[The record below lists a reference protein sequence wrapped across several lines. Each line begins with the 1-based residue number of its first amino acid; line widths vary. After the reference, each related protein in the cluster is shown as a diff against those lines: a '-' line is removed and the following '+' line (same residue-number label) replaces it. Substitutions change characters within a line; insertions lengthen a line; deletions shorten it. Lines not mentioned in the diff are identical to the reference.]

1 MCRSRVRP
9 GLGTHERRMSMVL
22 KNILTA
28 ATSIGAGFIGY
39 NAANAFKGNPKY
51 AITKVL
57 VTLGAFGIADAVS
70 TKVNEHI
77 DKELD
82 EIIKDCRNILN
93 KEDENDGEEATV
105 IDISPEERDKT

>member
-1 MCRSRVRP
+1 MA
-9 GLGTHERRMSMVL
+9 L
-22 KNILTA
+22 KDILTA

-57 VTLGAFGIADAVS
+57 ITLGAFGIADTVS
-70 TKVNEHI
+70 AKVNEHV

-82 EIIKDCRNILN
+82 EIIKDCRDILN
-93 KEDENDGEEATV
+93 KEDKDNGEKATV
-105 IDISPEERDKT
+105 IDVTPEERTET

>member
-1 MCRSRVRP
+1 MAV
-9 GLGTHERRMSMVL
+9 
-22 KNILTA
+22 KDILTA

-57 VTLGAFGIADAVS
+57 VILGAFGIADTVS
-70 TKVNEHI
+70 AKVNEHV

-82 EIIKDCRNILN
+82 EIIKDCHDILN
-93 KEDENDGEEATV
+93 KEGTNNGEEATV
-105 IDISPEERDKT
+105 IDISPEERDET

>member
-1 MCRSRVRP
+1 MTV
-9 GLGTHERRMSMVL
+9 
-22 KNILTA
+22 KDIFTA

-57 VTLGAFGIADAVS
+57 VTLGAFGIADTVS
-70 TKVNEHI
+70 AKVNEHV

-82 EIIKDCRNILN
+82 EIIKDCRDILN
-93 KEDENDGEEATV
+93 KEDKDNGEKATV
-105 IDISPEERDKT
+105 IDVTPEERAET

>member
-1 MCRSRVRP
+1 MTV
-9 GLGTHERRMSMVL
+9 
-22 KNILTA
+22 KDIFTA

-57 VTLGAFGIADAVS
+57 ITLGAFGIADTVS
-70 TKVNEHI
+70 AKVNEHV

-82 EIIKDCRNILN
+82 EIIKDCRDILN
-93 KEDENDGEEATV
+93 KEDKDNGEKATV
-105 IDISPEERDKT
+105 IDVTPEERSET

>member
-1 MCRSRVRP
+1 MTV
-9 GLGTHERRMSMVL
+9 
-22 KNILTA
+22 KDIFTA

-57 VTLGAFGIADAVS
+57 ITLGAFGIADTVS
-70 TKVNEHI
+70 AKVNEHV

-82 EIIKDCRNILN
+82 EIIKDCRDILN
-93 KEDENDGEEATV
+93 KEDTDNGEKATV
-105 IDISPEERDKT
+105 IDVTPEERAET

>member
-1 MCRSRVRP
+1 MAV
-9 GLGTHERRMSMVL
+9 
-22 KNILTA
+22 KDILTA

-57 VTLGAFGIADAVS
+57 VTLGAFGIADTVS
-70 TKVNEHI
+70 AKVNEHV

-82 EIIKDCRNILN
+82 EIIGNCKDILN
-93 KEDENDGEEATV
+93 KEDTKDGEEATV
-105 IDISPEERDKT
+105 IDITPEERTEA

>member
-1 MCRSRVRP
+1 MTV
-9 GLGTHERRMSMVL
+9 
-22 KNILTA
+22 KDIFTA

-57 VTLGAFGIADAVS
+57 VTLGAFGIADTVS
-70 TKVNEHI
+70 AKVNEHV

-82 EIIKDCRNILN
+82 EIIKDCRDILN
-93 KEDENDGEEATV
+93 KEDKDNGEKATV
-105 IDISPEERDKT
+105 IDVTTEERTEA

>member
-1 MCRSRVRP
+1 MTV
-9 GLGTHERRMSMVL
+9 
-22 KNILTA
+22 KDIFTA

-57 VTLGAFGIADAVS
+57 ITLGAFGIADTVS
-70 TKVNEHI
+70 AKVNEHV

-82 EIIKDCRNILN
+82 EIIKDCRDILN
-93 KEDENDGEEATV
+93 KEDKDNGEKATV
-105 IDISPEERDKT
+105 IDVTPEERAET

>member
-1 MCRSRVRP
+1 MA
-9 GLGTHERRMSMVL
+9 L
-22 KNILTA
+22 KDILTA

-57 VTLGAFGIADAVS
+57 VTLGAFGIADTVS
-70 TKVNEHI
+70 AKVNEHV

-93 KEDENDGEEATV
+93 KEDAKNGEEATV
-105 IDISPEERDKT
+105 IDISPEERDET

>member
-1 MCRSRVRP
+1 MTV
-9 GLGTHERRMSMVL
+9 
-22 KNILTA
+22 KDIFTA

-57 VTLGAFGIADAVS
+57 VTLGAFGIADTVS
-70 TKVNEHI
+70 AKVNEHV

-82 EIIKDCRNILN
+82 EIIKDCRDILN
-93 KEDENDGEEATV
+93 KEDKDNGEKATV
-105 IDISPEERDKT
+105 IDVTPEERSET

>member
-1 MCRSRVRP
+1 MA
-9 GLGTHERRMSMVL
+9 L
-22 KNILTA
+22 KDILTA

-57 VTLGAFGIADAVS
+57 ITLGAFGIADTVS
-70 TKVNEHI
+70 AKVNEHV

-82 EIIKDCRNILN
+82 EIIKDCRDILN
-93 KEDENDGEEATV
+93 KEDTDNGEKATV
-105 IDISPEERDKT
+105 IDVTPEERAET

>member
-1 MCRSRVRP
+1 MI
-9 GLGTHERRMSMVL
+9 L

-28 ATSIGAGFIGY
+28 ATSLGAGFIGY

-57 VTLGAFGIADAVS
+57 VTLGAFGIADTVS
-70 TKVNEHI
+70 AKVNEHV

-82 EIIKDCRNILN
+82 EIVKGCRDILN
-93 KEDENDGEEATV
+93 KENKEDTKDGEEANV
-105 IDISPEERDKT
+105 IDITPEERTEA

>member
-1 MCRSRVRP
+1 
-9 GLGTHERRMSMVL
+9 MVV
-22 KNILTA
+22 KDILTA

-57 VTLGAFGIADAVS
+57 VTLGAFGIADTVS
-70 TKVNEHI
+70 AKVNEHV

-93 KEDENDGEEATV
+93 KEDTNNGEEATV
-105 IDISPEERDKT
+105 IDISPEERDET

>member
-1 MCRSRVRP
+1 
-9 GLGTHERRMSMVL
+9 MVL

-28 ATSIGAGFIGY
+28 ATSLGAGFIGY

>member
-1 MCRSRVRP
+1 MAV
-9 GLGTHERRMSMVL
+9 
-22 KNILTA
+22 KDILTA

-57 VTLGAFGIADAVS
+57 VTLGAFGIADTISA
-70 TKVNEHI
+70 KVNEHV

-82 EIIKDCRNILN
+82 EIIGNCKDILG
-93 KEDENDGEEATV
+93 KETEGNGEEATV
-105 IDISPEERDKT
+105 IDITPEERTET

>member
-1 MCRSRVRP
+1 MAV
-9 GLGTHERRMSMVL
+9 
-22 KNILTA
+22 KDILTA

-57 VTLGAFGIADAVS
+57 VTLGAFGIADTVS
-70 TKVNEHI
+70 AKVNEHV

-93 KEDENDGEEATV
+93 KEDAKNGEEATV
-105 IDISPEERDKT
+105 INISPEERDET

>member
-1 MCRSRVRP
+1 MTV
-9 GLGTHERRMSMVL
+9 
-22 KNILTA
+22 KDIFTA

-57 VTLGAFGIADAVS
+57 VTLGAFGIADTVS
-70 TKVNEHI
+70 AKVNEHV

-82 EIIKDCRNILN
+82 EIIKDCRDILN
-93 KEDENDGEEATV
+93 KEDTNDGEKATV
-105 IDISPEERDKT
+105 IDVTPEERSET

>member
-1 MCRSRVRP
+1 MTV
-9 GLGTHERRMSMVL
+9 
-22 KNILTA
+22 KNIFTA

-57 VTLGAFGIADAVS
+57 ITLGAFGIADTVS
-70 TKVNEHI
+70 AKVNEHV

-82 EIIKDCRNILN
+82 EIIKDCRDILN
-93 KEDENDGEEATV
+93 KEDTDNGEKATV
-105 IDISPEERDKT
+105 IDVTPEERAET

>member
-1 MCRSRVRP
+1 MAV
-9 GLGTHERRMSMVL
+9 
-22 KNILTA
+22 KDILTA

-57 VTLGAFGIADAVS
+57 VTLGAFGIADTVS
-70 TKVNEHI
+70 AKVNEHV

-82 EIIKDCRNILN
+82 EIIKDCRDILN
-93 KEDENDGEEATV
+93 KEDKDNGEKATV
-105 IDISPEERDKT
+105 IDVTPEERSET